1 MESFKGRGLR
11 ETVDWPL
18 IVCYLLLI
26 FIGWINI
33 YASVQSG
40 EPMSIFDMSD
50 RSGKQFVWIVTA
62 LVLAVFILFV
72 INPRIYESISLP
84 VYLGTIL
91 LLVAVIFL
99 GVEVKGSRSWFEFG
113 PIRFQ
118 PAEISK
124 ISTSLMLATVM
135 SQYGYKLSSPR
146 NFILTAAIIMVPMA
160 IIVAQSE
167 TGSALVYT
175 GFIFMLYREGLS
187 GWLLFMIGVAI
198 LLFILTMTTSSYM
211 SILVLTAIVSLC
223 NSLYSGS
230 ARKWIITV
238 LPVLAALFF
247 LPMGMEKLT
256 EATGAGADSFM
267 GRIRLDYVLAGAGL
281 CSIPYFAVKAYRER
295 SRFRWLSIASFV
307 AGIVFIFSVDFI
319 FHDILQDHQ
328 RKRIEVLLGLKD
340 DPTGVGYNVNQS
352 MIAIGSGG
360 FLGKGFLK
368 GTQTTYGFVPEQSTD
383 FIFCTIGEE
392 WGFVGSAF
400 TILLFAFMIWR
411 IIQNAERSREAFTR
425 IYGYCVASCIFMH
438 LFINIGMTIGIMPV
452 IGIPLP
458 FVSYGGSSLWAFTVL
473 LFIFIALVRHERRY
487 FG

>member
-1 MESFKGRGLR
+1 MEQFKGRGLK
-11 ETVDWPL
+11 ETLDWPL
-18 IVCYLLLI
+18 IVSYLLLV

-33 YASVQSG
+33 YASVQSA
-40 EPMSIFDMSD
+40 EPGSIFDFAT
-50 RSGKQFVWIVTA
+50 RSGKQFIWIISA
-62 LVLAVFILFV
+62 FSLAAVILFV
-72 INPRIYESISLP
+72 ISPRIYESISLP
-84 VYLGTIL
+84 VYIATIL

-113 PIRFQ
+113 PVRFQ

-135 SQYGYKLSSPR
+135 SQYGYRIGNPR
-146 NFILTAAIIMVPMA
+146 NFIVTAAIIMVPMA

-167 TGSALVYT
+167 TGSALVYV

-198 LLFILTMTTSSYM
+198 LLFVLTMTSSPYFA
-211 SILVLTAIVSLC
+211 ILALMTIATLC
-223 NSLYSGS
+223 NSLYTGKF
-230 ARKWIITV
+230 RKWLISA
-238 LPVLAALFF
+238 LPVSVALAF
-247 LPMGMEKLT
+247 LPAGVDELVSVMGWGE
-256 EATGAGADSFM
+256 ESFAGSL
-267 GRIRLDYVLAGAGL
+267 RLEYVLAGAGIV
-281 CSIPYFAVKAYRER
+281 SVPFVAVRAYRER
-295 SRFRWLSIASFV
+295 SRFRWLSIAAFI
-307 AGIVFIFSVDFI
+307 AGILFVFSVDFI
-319 FHDILQDHQ
+319 FHDVLQDHQ

-392 WGFVGSAF
+392 WGFAGSAF
-400 TILLFAFMIWR
+400 TVLLFAFMIWR
-411 IIQNAERSREAFTR
+411 IIRDAERSRESFTR
-425 IYGYCVASCIFMH
+425 IYGYCVAGCMFMH
-438 LFINIGMTIGIMPV
+438 LFINVGMTIGIMPV

-458 FVSYGGSSLWAFTVL
+458 FVSYGGSSLWAFTIL
-473 LFIFIALVRHERRY
+473 LFIFIALVRHEKRL
-487 FG
+487 FN